1 MEMNGHLHNPAA
13 VRPGKDA
20 SLQIEYEA
28 RWARESVLTL
38 GRRKELFLTSD
49 ENLTRVP
56 SQ

>member
-28 RWARESVLTL
+28 RWAREPVLTL
-38 GRRKELFLTSD
+38 GRRK
-49 ENLTRVP
+49 
-56 SQ
+56 